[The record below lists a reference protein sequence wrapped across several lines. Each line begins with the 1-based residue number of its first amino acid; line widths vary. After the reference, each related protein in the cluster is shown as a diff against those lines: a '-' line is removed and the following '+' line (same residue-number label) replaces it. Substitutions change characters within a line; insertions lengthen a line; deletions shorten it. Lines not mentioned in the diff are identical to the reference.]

1 MKPKK
6 KIAIIG
12 AGIFGCT
19 LAIILSKKFD
29 VQIFEKKRSILN
41 EASKMNQ
48 FRFHLGFHYPRSQK
62 TIKEIQKDYK
72 DFIKFYGK
80 KVYGN
85 TDNYY
90 LVSKTN
96 SKIKFKKYLKTLKRN
111 KLKFKIIK
119 KSTFCGKAIEGV
131 IKTSEKILNYF
142 SFKKKILKILK
153 IKKIKINFGT
163 QFQKKYINDFDY
175 LFLCTYRNNNKIL
188 NDFGF
193 RNIRQLRY
201 ELVEKILVKLPK
213 KYQKLSCVVIDGKFL
228 CIDPYINTNLHLLS
242 HVKFS
247 KIIVQNKKIY
257 NFDKKKFLLKKEVIK
272 NIKISQFSKIVKSG
286 QKYLPFLSQAKYIK
300 SFYLIR
306 TLNINSMVDDDR
318 TNQVK
323 RINKKIF
330 TILSGKWNTAVSL
343 SNEILRKLT

>member
-1 MKPKK
+1 MKNKK

-19 LAIILSKKFD
+19 LAIVLSKKFE
-29 VQIFEKKRSILN
+29 VEIFEKRKSILN

-80 KVYGN
+80 QVYGN

-90 LVSKTN
+90 LVSKIS
-96 SKIKFKKYLKTLKRN
+96 SKTKFKEYIKTLKKN
-111 KLKFKIIK
+111 KLKFKTINKPLFFGNTVEGIIK
-119 KSTFCGKAIEGV
+119 TP
-131 IKTSEKILNYF
+131 EKILNYF
-142 SFKKKILKILK
+142 TLKKKISEILK

-163 QFQKKYINDFDY
+163 QFQKKSIDNFDY
-175 LFLCTYRNNNKIL
+175 VFLCTYRNNNKIL
-188 NDFGF
+188 NDFGLKK
-193 RNIRQLRY
+193 IRKLRY

-213 KYQKLSCVVIDGKFL
+213 KYKKLSCVVIDGKFL
-228 CIDPYINTNLHLLS
+228 CIDPYIGTNFHLLS

-247 KIIVQNKKIY
+247 KISIQNKKIY
-257 NFDKKKFLLKKEVIK
+257 DFNKKKILLKKEVIK
-272 NIKISQFSKIVKSG
+272 NIKISKFSKIVKSG
-286 QKYLPFLSQAKYIK
+286 LKYLPFLSKAKYIK

-323 RINKKIF
+323 RIDNKIF

-343 SNEILRKLT
+343 SNEILKKLS

>member
-19 LAIILSKKFD
+19 LAIILSKKFE
-29 VQIFEKKRSILN
+29 VEIFEKRRGILN

-62 TIKEIQKDYK
+62 TIKEIKKNYN
-72 DFIKFYGK
+72 DFFKFYGRDI
-80 KVYGN
+80 YGN

-90 LVSKTN
+90 FVSKKK
-96 SKIKFKKYLKTLKRN
+96 SKINFQQYLKVLKRN
-111 KLKFKIIK
+111 KLKFKVIKNLPFSGRDVEGIIK
-119 KSTFCGKAIEGV
+119 TP
-131 IKTSEKILNYF
+131 EKVLNYF
-142 SFKKKILKILK
+142 SLKKKISAVLKEK
-153 IKKIKINFGT
+153 RIKINYKREIL
-163 QFQKKYINDFDY
+163 KKNLDRYDY
-175 LFLCTYRNNNKIL
+175 VFLCTYRNNNRIL
-188 NDFGF
+188 KNLNLK
-193 RNIRQLRY
+193 NIKKLRY

-213 KYQKLSCVVIDGKFL
+213 KYKKISCVVIDGKFL
-228 CIDPYINTNLHLLS
+228 CIDPYVGTNYHLLS

-247 KIIVQNKKIY
+247 KIVIQNKKDY
-257 NFDKKKFLLKKEVIK
+257 DFYKNKSLLKNEVIK
-272 NIKISQFSKIVKSG
+272 SLKISKFSKIIESG
-286 QKYLPFLSQAKYIK
+286 KNYLPFLSKAKYIK

-306 TLNINSMVDDDR
+306 TLNINSMIDDDR

-323 RINKKIF
+323 RVDKKIF

-343 SNEILRKLT
+343 SNEILKKLS